1 MCKGNV
7 IFSRSSWG
15 RNEAKSEIGIEI
27 SKTTLG
33 AMDVAKEYWQFKS
46 SYYEHIGLAM
56 DELILFTQNISPT
69 ENGDKVRAGLNDLWV
84 KWRPLIEDPSEK
96 IIYKN
101 VLVNTGMFFKE
112 SSSIGRKQLREKVLI
127 EICNSI

>member
-33 AMDVAKEYWQFKS
+33 AMDVAKPMCS
-46 SYYEHIGLAM
+46 
-56 DELILFTQNISPT
+56 
-69 ENGDKVRAGLNDLWV
+69 
-84 KWRPLIEDPSEK
+84 
-96 IIYKN
+96 
-101 VLVNTGMFFKE
+101 
-112 SSSIGRKQLREKVLI
+112 
-127 EICNSI
+127 